1 MHLVTVHAVPEA
13 FVRGAPVFESGESA
27 LRGWTGVVV
36 PSLRGSHLVVRWEND
51 SRGMET
57 SLTGGTA
64 LDLRD
69 PLGRAAAFSYLRARV
84 DNRDAR
90 LRRLEEDGLEQALA
104 WSVLSVSQGGGV
116 LADILHPWREVTQN
130 DPDTG
135 AAWIRGRAFD
145 PKNHGGGLFVASF
158 LRPWRTF
165 GWENGCVPT
174 GPEHPGRWLRG
185 PEVGA
190 EGRAAADRS
199 ALEACFGLMNEDGTL
214 TLPPLPQGKP

>member
-135 AAWIRGRAFD
+135 AAWIRGARLRSEEPRGRAVRGLLPPAVAYVWLGERLCPD
-145 PKNHGGGLFVASF
+145 GTGAPGEVAAWPGGGRGGPRRRRS
-158 LRPWRTF
+158 LR
-165 GWENGCVPT
+165 
-174 GPEHPGRWLRG
+174 
-185 PEVGA
+185 A
-190 EGRAAADRS
+190 
-199 ALEACFGLMNEDGTL
+199 
-214 TLPPLPQGKP
+214 